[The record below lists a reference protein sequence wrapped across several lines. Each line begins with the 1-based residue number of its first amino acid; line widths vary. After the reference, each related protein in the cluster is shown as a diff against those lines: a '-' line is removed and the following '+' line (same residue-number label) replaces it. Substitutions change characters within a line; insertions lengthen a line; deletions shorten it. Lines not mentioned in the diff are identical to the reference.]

1 MMPRTSRIGTLAIV
15 GLLLPLAF
23 GFLALGLSLAGVLAL
38 VLAISAGVSL
48 VRNAELSGAAKAMWL
63 LIVVL
68 FPIFGSVVYFG
79 VRSDW

>member
-1 MMPRTSRIGTLAIV
+1 MPRTSRIGDAAHR
-15 GLLLPLAF
+15 GASASAAF
-23 GFLALGLSLAGVLAL
+23 GFLTLGLSLAGVLAL
-38 VLAISAGVSL
+38 VFAISAGVSL
-48 VRNAELSGAAKAMWL
+48 VRNAELSRAAKAMWL

>member
-1 MMPRTSRIGTLAIV
+1 MMPRTSRIGTLGIV
-15 GLLLPLAF
+15 GPLPSLAF
-23 GFLALGLSLAGVLAL
+23 GYLALSLSLAGVLAL

-48 VRNAELSGAAKAMWL
+48 VRNAELSGAAKAMWI